1 MEGFIGIAERFGL
14 PVVMLLGMSYG
25 GIQLFKWL
33 SADLLRQNQQNAER
47 IEKIVIAL
55 IDNSKKERE
64 QNREL
69 HKENIAL
76 NKQLF
81 ERMDSIV
88 DVLVKLSGNGLKDK
102 NK

>member
-1 MEGFIGIAERFGL
+1 MEDFIGIAERFGL
-14 PVVMLLGMSYG
+14 PVVMLLGISYG
-25 GIQLFKWL
+25 GVQLFKWL
-33 SADLLRQNQQNAER
+33 SADLLRQIQNNAER

-88 DVLVKLSGNGLKDK
+88 DVLVKLSGNGLKKRDK
-102 NK
+102 